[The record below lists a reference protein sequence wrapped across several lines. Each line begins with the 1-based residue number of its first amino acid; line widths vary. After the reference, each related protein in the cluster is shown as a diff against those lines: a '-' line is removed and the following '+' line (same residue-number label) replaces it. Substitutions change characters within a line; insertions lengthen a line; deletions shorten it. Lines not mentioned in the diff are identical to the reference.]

1 MIDITKNTTPHGL
14 LREIDPEAAAALEA
28 WPHGWEYWSNPA
40 REWRIAPDDCSF
52 VSIAVYRA
60 IPAPVRVVRW
70 HNMHACG
77 AIGYGYKSRKLADER
92 AYSDCIAVLRIE
104 RDGDGSN
111 VTVTVEA
118 V

>member
-28 WPHGWEYWSNPA
+28 WPHGVEAFFDDEGRWKRLGRPSWQA
-40 REWRIAPDDCSF
+40 RYVF
-52 VSIAVYRA
+52 RA

-70 HNMHACG
+70 HNLYRDG
-77 AIGYGYKSRKLADER
+77 SISIGYESSEDADSGKLGHR
-92 AYSDCIAVLRIE
+92 IAVLRIE
-104 RDGDGSN
+104 RDEDGGN
-111 VTVTVEA
+111 VDVEA